1 MKSLRWEGWR
11 LAVVVIILTHCL
23 TWTVWDDS
31 RSSKDCPLGTHAAA
45 EMLAIVE
52 RRRDKDKNRK
62 KNIGKNKHFYS
73 KGWLSTI
80 ISQLKISFI
89 FPPILSSLSAS
100 LTFKLKLYCFG
111 EIETSLVFKIKVR
124 SQSNDRA
131 ALLKDSNTP
140 SVNNS
145 FWSLSSVQC

>member
-1 MKSLRWEGWR
+1 MMSECKHVAKG
-11 LAVVVIILTHCL
+11 
-23 TWTVWDDS
+23 
-31 RSSKDCPLGTHAAA
+31 
-45 EMLAIVE
+45 IVNGLE

-62 KNIGKNKHFYS
+62 NNVGKNKHFSS
-73 KGWLSTI
+73 KSSLSTI

-89 FPPILSSLSAS
+89 FSPFLRSLSAS

-145 FWSLSSVQC
+145 S